1 MDGMPEGSEPEAMEV
16 EAKAS
21 GEAEAER
28 EAQAGGALEGQAA
41 ELETQGEQPEPEQPE
56 PEQPALEQP
65 APEPEREPASV
76 LDEDGEPGRL
86 DAAFEIRVGFG
97 GQPTT
102 AAATAD
108 AATEFAL
115 FYVQVNDDRSDRPR
129 SVTVWRLGSAADD
142 DRGVSRAVLHGCS
155 ACMCDSASD
164 MPTDAFEVR
173 LAADDEGV
181 AKCYYFTPVAH
192 QSAAD
197 LVDFFNEC
205 GSRAPANP
213 VDESVDVDGGRLRQ
227 TEIHQR
233 QTRAFEM
240 RISSALEA
248 GPTPRCKKAEVYDVE
263 EQTATNG
270 ATVMVYQMRCTALFS
285 KKSEVPPPTWEL
297 SKLFQDFVNLRQQLV
312 QADKASQADPLDVW
326 EVPFPPQLHFWS
338 RGEDSTVAAIR
349 RLELQA
355 WINKMIFLN
364 NTLVTSGHLELDAI
378 ILKFLQPQTAAQR
391 QSVAT
396 EGSALAAADAA
407 GSTNDG
413 DWQDQEFVDSWR
425 EHGLAQGFAEPSTA
439 ELNAEGQEL
448 VGRRV
453 FVCGHRG
460 PGVITAFDE
469 NMLGASSHV
478 IQLDGQ
484 EATTRVKLAR
494 KTNTDAE
501 KRPWLV
507 IPRTSPGGDGQP
519 AEGVPPGRRTIT
531 ETAV

>member
-1 MDGMPEGSEPEAMEV
+1 MPEGSEPEAMEAEVKAGGDVEV
-16 EAKAS
+16 EAK
-21 GEAEAER
+21 GEAQPEGE
-28 EAQAGGALEGQAA
+28 LEGQAA
-41 ELETQGEQPEPEQPE
+41 ELETEGEQPEPEQPE
-56 PEQPALEQP
+56 PEQPAPEQP
-65 APEPEREPASV
+65 SPEPEPEPAAVVDKES
-76 LDEDGEPGRL
+76 EPERL
-86 DAAFEIRVGFG
+86 DAAFEIHVGFG
-97 GQPTT
+97 GQPT
-102 AAATAD
+102 AAANTAD
-108 AATEFAL
+108 GIAEFAL
-115 FYVQVNDDRSDRPR
+115 FYLQVNDDRPDRPR

-155 ACMCDSASD
+155 ARMCDSARD
-164 MPTDAFEVR
+164 MPTDAFELR

-213 VDESVDVDGGRLRQ
+213 VDESVNVNDGRLRQ
-227 TEIHQR
+227 AEIHQR

-248 GPTPRCKKAEVYDVE
+248 GPTPRCKKAEIYDVE
-263 EQTATNG
+263 GQTAANG
-270 ATVMVYQMRCTALFS
+270 ATVMVYQVRCTALFS
-285 KKSEVPPPTWEL
+285 KHNEASPLTWEL
-297 SKLFQDFVNLRQQLV
+297 SKLFQDFVKLRQQLV
-312 QADKASQADPLDVW
+312 QADKASQADPLDVG
-326 EVPFPPQLHFWS
+326 EVPFPPQLSFWS
-338 RGEDSTVAAIR
+338 RGEDSTIAANR

-378 ILKFLQPQTAAQR
+378 MLQFLQPQTAAQR

-396 EGSALAAADAA
+396 EGSAHAAADAA
-407 GSTNDG
+407 GSVDDG
-413 DWQDQEFVDSWR
+413 DWRDQEFVDAWR

-453 FVCGHRG
+453 FVCGHQN

-469 NMLGASSHV
+469 KTFGASSHV
-478 IQLDGQ
+478 IQLDGH
-484 EATTRVKLAR
+484 EGTTRVKLAR
-494 KTNTDAE
+494 KTNKHPE

-507 IPRTSPGGDGQP
+507 VPHTSPEGDGQP
-519 AEGVPPGRRTIT
+519 AEGVPPGRRTTT